1 MKKAS
6 SPIHFIITGG
16 TLDSHYDGIK
26 DTVVPN
32 EKSLL
37 PSYIK
42 SLKLYQKY
50 KFTEICMKDSRELT
64 QADQKKVLNTIERSK
79 NKNIIITHG
88 TYTMS
93 DTARY
98 LKAHL
103 KRKDQI
109 IILTGAMIPM
119 FSFTN
124 SDGPFNL
131 GYSIASFENL
141 EKGIYIC
148 MNGSIFK
155 PEEVL
160 KTLYKGRFSSIFGEK

>member
-1 MKKAS
+1 
-6 SPIHFIITGG
+6 
-16 TLDSHYDGIK
+16 
-26 DTVVPN
+26 
-32 EKSLL
+32 
-37 PSYIK
+37 
-42 SLKLYQKY
+42 
-50 KFTEICMKDSRELT
+50 MKDSRELT